1 MTPLLAVTYS
11 FLFGLLHGILPDEHT
26 WPITFS
32 YAIGGASGKEGLK
45 AGLFFSAAFTVQR
58 ALLSEVAYLA
68 LAPFLLSPTING
80 IVYIVVGLA
89 MSAAGAIVVRRNRVP
104 HLHLVGHHHDEDHKM
119 EAAGQLQTA
128 GHLLSR
134 THHAVPSAVGYS
146 AASEEPVAQLPVKWT
161 LIHGFIAGFG
171 FGGFSLFVNTVAA
184 PAMDSPWFGF
194 LPGLVFGLG
203 TMIVLV
209 LVGALFG
216 ASLRWTH
223 ALTEQEVKRIGSQTG
238 GRTLFFG
245 GGLFAIAG
253 IATLLG
259 LTSHLP
265 VDAGYV
271 LIGLFMIAVA
281 VPAFVYSLK
290 EVLAARKSSGGDAA
304 EYSAAEYS
312 RVKKPISASEGR
324 NR

>member
-1 MTPLLAVTYS
+1 VTPLLAVIYS
-11 FLFGLLHGILPDEHT
+11 FLLGMLHGILPDEHT

-32 YAIGGASGKEGLK
+32 YAVGGASGKEGLR

-58 ALLSEVAYLA
+58 LLLSEVAYLA
-68 LAPFLLSPTING
+68 LAPFLLSPAING
-80 IVYIVVGLA
+80 FVYVVVGLA
-89 MSAAGAIVVRRNRVP
+89 MSAAGAIVVRRNHVP
-104 HLHLVGHHHDEDHKM
+104 HFHLVGHHHDPDH
-119 EAAGQLQTA
+119 ELEPAAQV
-128 GHLLSR
+128 LSR
-134 THHAVPSAVGYS
+134 NHAETGQ
-146 AASEEPVAQLPVKWT
+146 AAAAPPIKWT

-184 PAMDSPWFGF
+184 PAMGSPWLGF

-223 ALTEQEVKRIGSQTG
+223 ALTEEEVKRIGSQTG

-245 GGLFAIAG
+245 GLLFAVAG
-253 IATLLG
+253 VVTLLG
-259 LTSHLP
+259 LTNHLP
-265 VDAGYV
+265 VDAGYL
-271 LIGLFMIAVA
+271 LIALFMIVVA

-290 EVLAARKSSGGDAA
+290 EVLAARKSPGVDI
-304 EYSAAEYS
+304 
-312 RVKKPISASEGR
+312 KKPVSACEGR
-324 NR
+324 K

>member
-1 MTPLLAVTYS
+1 MTPLLAVVYS

-32 YAIGGASGKEGLK
+32 YAIGGASGKEGLR

-58 ALLSEVAYLA
+58 TLLSEVAYLA
-68 LAPFLLSPTING
+68 LAPFLVSPKING
-80 IVYIVVGLA
+80 IVY
-89 MSAAGAIVVRRNRVP
+89 IVVRRNRVP
-104 HLHLVGHHHDEDHKM
+104 HLHLLGHHHGQEQEM
-119 EAAGQLQTA
+119 EVA
-128 GHLLSR
+128 GHVLARS
-134 THHAVPSAVGYS
+134 HAEDDLP
-146 AASEEPVAQLPVKWT
+146 AAAPPVKWT
-161 LIHGFIAGFG
+161 IVHGFIAGFG

-184 PAMDSPWFGF
+184 PSMHSPWLGF

-209 LVGALFG
+209 MVGALFG

-223 ALTEQEVKRIGSQTG
+223 ALTEQEVRRSGSQTG

-245 GGLFAIAG
+245 GLLFAVAG
-253 IATLLG
+253 IVTLLG
-259 LTSHLP
+259 LTRYLP

-271 LIGLFMIAVA
+271 LIGAFMIVVA

-290 EVLAARKSSGGDAA
+290 EVLAARKEPDAKAQVELCGGK
-304 EYSAAEYS
+304 S
-312 RVKKPISASEGR
+312 R
-324 NR
+324 